1 MINKINFDTK
11 KGTLQ
16 MISVK
21 ELRKNKKTYQDSLMK
36 RGEQFDL
43 ENIIQIDSKI
53 RTMKTNASNMRAQR
67 NVASESIGEAKKS
80 GKDASEAVLK
90 TRQLGDKLKK
100 LETELNS
107 SELNLKKIL
116 QQIPNIPH
124 ESVPDGLTENDNIE
138 VRKWGEK
145 VQFNFKPKNHME
157 LGDRLKLF
165 DFKTA
170 AKLSGSGFP
179 LYIGKGAELE
189 RKLIN
194 SMLDLHVVEY
204 RYKEVFPPVLML
216 KESMVTTGQLPKFQ
230 EDMYHTEIDNLFL
243 APTAEV
249 PVTNIHRDDI
259 LEESDLPKYYVAYS
273 PCFRRESGSYGK
285 DTRGLLRVHQFNK
298 VELVKFSIPERSY
311 DELETLTSQA
321 ESVLKKLGL
330 HYRVISLCGGDL
342 SFSAAKCYDL
352 EVWAPGEGKWLE
364 VSSCSNFE
372 SFQARRGNI
381 RYRKNRDKKVEL
393 LHTLNG
399 SGVATPRLMVALLE
413 TYQTEDGSVSFP
425 KDVAEFLG
433 IDKINY

>member
-1 MINKINFDTK
+1 MINKINFNVK

-16 MISVK
+16 MISIK
-21 ELRKNKKTYQDSLMK
+21 ELRKNKKTYQDSLMR
-36 RGEQFDL
+36 RGEEFDL
-43 ENIIQIDSKI
+43 ENIIRIDSQL
-53 RTMKTNASNMRAQR
+53 RVMKTSASDMRAQR
-67 NVASESIGEAKKS
+67 NAASESIGEAKKS
-80 GKDASEAVLK
+80 GINASEAILK
-90 TRQLGDKLKK
+90 TRQLGDKLKE
-100 LETELNS
+100 LEMELNS
-107 SELNLKKIL
+107 FELNLKKIL

-124 ESVPDGLTENDNIE
+124 ESVPEGLREGNNVEI
-138 VRKWGEK
+138 RKWGEK
-145 VQFNFKPKNHME
+145 IKFNFKPKNHME
-157 LGDRLKLF
+157 LGDRLELF

-170 AKLSGSGFP
+170 TKLSGSGFP
-179 LYIGKGAELE
+179 LYTGKGAELE

-194 SMLDLHVVEY
+194 SMLDLHVIEY
-204 RYKEVFPPVLML
+204 DYKEVFPPVLML
-216 KESMVTTGQLPKFQ
+216 KDSMITTGQLPKFQ

-249 PVTNIHRDDI
+249 PVTNIHRNDI

-298 VELVKFSIPERSY
+298 VELVKFVKPDSSY
-311 DELETLTSQA
+311 DELEALTSQA

-330 HYRVISLCGGDL
+330 HYRVISLCAGDL

-352 EVWAPGEGKWLE
+352 EIWAPGEGKWLE

-381 RYRKNRDKKVEL
+381 RYRRNEDKKVEL

-413 TYQTEDGSVSFP
+413 TYQTEDGNILFP

-433 IDKINY
+433 MNEINC

>member
-1 MINKINFDTK
+1 
-11 KGTLQ
+11 
-16 MISVK
+16 MISIK
-21 ELRKNKKTYQDSLMK
+21 ELRKNKKAYKNSLMK
-36 RGEQFDL
+36 RGEKFDL
-43 ENIIQIDSKI
+43 ENIIQIDSQI
-53 RTMKTNASNMRAQR
+53 RAMKTNASDMRAQR
-67 NVASESIGEAKKS
+67 NAASESIGDAKKS
-80 GKDASEAVLK
+80 GRDASEEILK
-90 TRQLGDKLKK
+90 TRQLGDKLKN
-100 LETELNS
+100 LETKLNGLELNFV
-107 SELNLKKIL
+107 KTM

-124 ESVPDGLTENDNIE
+124 ESVPNGFTESDNIE
-138 VRKWGEK
+138 IRKWGKK
-145 VQFNFKPKNHME
+145 VKFNFKPKTHVE
-157 LGDRLKLF
+157 LGESLKLF
-165 DFKTA
+165 DFKAA

-179 LYIGKGAELE
+179 LYTGKGAELE

-194 SMLDLHVVEY
+194 SMLDLHIRNY
-204 RYKEVFPPVLML
+204 KFKEVFPPVLMR
-216 KESMVTTGQLPKFQ
+216 KDSMITTGQLPKFQ

-249 PVTNIHRDDI
+249 PVTNMHRDDI

-298 VELVKFSIPERSY
+298 VELVKFSKPENSY
-311 DELETLTSQA
+311 DELESLTSQA

-330 HYRVISLCGGDL
+330 HYRVISLCAGDL

-352 EVWAPGEGKWLE
+352 EIWAPGEKKWLE

-381 RYRKNRDKKVEL
+381 RFRRSKDKKVEL

-413 TYQTEDGSVSFP
+413 TYQKEDGSVSFP

-433 IDKINY
+433 IDEINY